1 MKIKCQYQIIQ
12 NLDYYT
18 RGKCINS
25 IGKTKGDEYKLEDFT
40 RREYATYLVAK
51 DVEISPLKIT
61 THFDKMDY
69 MPVYPVYSWV
79 PVKNADHYKID
90 VFYVPKYDF
99 NNIEKNSIIY
109 LPTRH
114 GLL

>member
-1 MKIKCQYQIIQ
+1 MYKLNWQ
-12 NLDYYT
+12 N
-18 RGKCINS
+18 
-25 IGKTKGDEYKLEDFT
+25 KGDEYKLEDFT

-90 VFYVPKYDF
+90 VFYHTHWACHLGQSRLIAFHVF
-99 NNIEKNSIIY
+99 FLFAS
-109 LPTRH
+109 
-114 GLL
+114 